1 MDIMVLE
8 TQKWLNKTY
17 KGRIGTLTEDGITG
31 WSTIRALTKA
41 LQLELGVN
49 ADGIWGPGTESKCPT
64 ISSNSGNK
72 NIITILQ
79 GGLYCKGYDG
89 GGINGIFSDKTSS
102 GISNL
107 KRDAGLS
114 DTSGTATPLIFKALL
129 STMDGFVLA
138 SSGDDNIRKIQQNL
152 NRDYYKV
159 IGLIACNGVY
169 SRDTNRALI
178 KALQFEECVTPDGI
192 WGPGTQNKCPT
203 IPGSRSNKRFVLL
216 LQYSLYVNGVN
227 PHGFDGLFGQGLSN
241 AIKEFQTICALPA
254 DGYAGKQVWASLLVS
269 TGDKNR
275 KGTACDCSET
285 ITSQK
290 AKALKDNG
298 YKIVGRYLTGKF
310 KMTSS
315 EIQTIFD
322 NGLRLFPIFEV
333 GGYKNSYF
341 TSFQGEEDAYSA
353 INAAMNLGFGKET
366 IIYFAVDYD
375 AYGTDIENNIMPY
388 FSAIKDKFNTNN
400 PLNYRIG
407 IYAPRHI
414 CTLVSQKG
422 YSCSSF
428 VCDMS
433 SGFSGN
439 LGYPLPKDWSF
450 DQISTITVGSGE
462 GAIEIDNDIC
472 SALNKYDGVSSVN
485 KNTSNIVEMLN
496 KLSVCGQGIIQITNP
511 KIEFLNYL
519 RHYIY
524 VGFEWNLTLGPI
536 NEKFINYVDK
546 TYPDLVNNIMPYI
559 RKDDTKLAYISN
571 QPVDLPHLAATTQ
584 GYISSPVV
592 PDFWIGWGG
601 DVATA
606 MADITGQK
614 YKGKGGTTQEIA
626 DNVIGSE
633 KFSCSKIDILADI
646 DAIYFAKELQLSGD
660 VLQKYYSNVTG
671 NIRKDV
677 FFKSIGFNSIPSLS
691 ELNNKIYDMMTG
703 SEGFKYLVKGG
714 ALLKKKATYKD
725 KTTGKEIEPTEEIQK
740 AAVFAFSKY
749 ILNKL

>member
-1 MDIMVLE
+1 MDQMVLE

-17 KGRIGTLTEDGITG
+17 KGRISALTEDGITG

-41 LQLELGVN
+41 LQLELGAG
-49 ADGIWGPGTESKCPT
+49 ADGLWGPGTESKCPT

-79 GGLYCKGYDG
+79 CGLYCKGYEG
-89 GGINGIFSDKTSS
+89 GGIDGNYTAKTSS
-102 GISNL
+102 GISSL

-114 DTSGTATPLIFKALL
+114 DTSGSATPLIFKALL

-138 SSGDDNIRKIQQNL
+138 SAGDDNVRKIQQNL

-178 KALQFEECVTPDGI
+178 KALQVEEGSSPDGI

-203 IPGSRSNKRFVLL
+203 IPGSRSNKKFVLL

-241 AIKEFQTICALPA
+241 AIKQFQTLCALPA

-269 TGDKNR
+269 TGDKKR
-275 KGTACDCSET
+275 KGTACDCSQT
-285 ITSQK
+285 ITSQI
-290 AKALKDNG
+290 AKTLKENG

-310 KMTSS
+310 KMNPS
-315 EIQTIFD
+315 EIQTIFN

-341 TSFQGEEDAYSA
+341 TSSQGVTDARSA

-375 AYGTDIENNIMPY
+375 AYGSNIENNIIPY
-388 FSAIKDKFNTNN
+388 FSAIKNQFNENN

-414 CTLVSQKG
+414 CTIVAQKG

-439 LGYPLPKDWSF
+439 LGYPLPKDWAF
-450 DQISTITVGSGE
+450 DQISTITIGSGE
-462 GAIEIDNDIC
+462 GLIEIDNNIC
-472 SALNKYDGVSSVN
+472 SNLNQYTGVSSVN
-485 KNTSNIVEMLN
+485 KNLQNIVEMLN
-496 KLSVCGQGIIQITNP
+496 ELSACGQGIIKITNP
-511 KIEFLNYL
+511 KVEFLNYL

-524 VGFEWNLTLGPI
+524 IGFQWNLTLGPI
-536 NEKFINYVDK
+536 NEEFINYVYK
-546 TYPDLVNNIMPYI
+546 TYPDLVENLMPYI
-559 RKDDTKLAYISN
+559 RDKNTKLAYISN

-584 GYISSPVV
+584 GYMSSPAI
-592 PDFWIGWGG
+592 PDFWTGWGG
-601 DVATA
+601 DLATA
-606 MADITGQK
+606 MANITAQK
-614 YKGKGGTTQEIA
+614 DKGGTIQEIA
-626 DNVIGSE
+626 DNIIGNE
-633 KFSCSKIDILADI
+633 KFSCSRIDILADI
-646 DAIYFAKELQLSGD
+646 DAIYFAEKLKLSGD
-660 VLQKYYSNVTG
+660 VLQEYYSNVTS
-671 NIRKDV
+671 NIRKNI
-677 FFKSIGFNSIPSLS
+677 FLKSVGFNSTPSLN
-691 ELNNKIYDMMTG
+691 ELNNRIYDMMTG
-703 SEGFKYLVKGG
+703 LKGFKYLIKGG
-714 ALLKKKATYKD
+714 VLLKKKATYKD

-740 AAVFAFSKY
+740 AAVLAFSKY
-749 ILNKL
+749 IFNKL